1 LSFGHGRHV
10 VLDAEDVGPPENF
23 FGGTGGR
30 RRPFMLSEK
39 AAVEARPLE
48 KVLFLVV
55 VGDERDS
62 LAGL

>member
-1 LSFGHGRHV
+1 
-10 VLDAEDVGPPENF
+10 
-23 FGGTGGR
+23 
-30 RRPFMLSEK
+30 MLSEK

>member
-1 LSFGHGRHV
+1 MIFVSSVARS
-10 VLDAEDVGPPENF
+10 
-23 FGGTGGR
+23 GGQWV
-30 RRPFMLSEK
+30 FMLSEK